1 MSTLIKGSPHVTSTH
16 PTTGETDQVPQYS
29 PRRLAVYASRPSSP
43 MIPQHSLPGGRYP
56 LPVPPAGSRQLRLAH
71 TNNPRFQAPP
81 LPPGVRHGSLC
92 SGREVRMAVTI
103 VLEEE
108 PYRLITDGDEH
119 YAVIEARDGRVYS
132 LHSHDRQ
139 EAPDTAEGM
148 AAVVGDGWRE
158 QSVAMKRFRYMTR
171 CEARYSELIW

>member
-1 MSTLIKGSPHVTSTH
+1 
-16 PTTGETDQVPQYS
+16 
-29 PRRLAVYASRPSSP
+29 
-43 MIPQHSLPGGRYP
+43 
-56 LPVPPAGSRQLRLAH
+56 
-71 TNNPRFQAPP
+71 
-81 LPPGVRHGSLC
+81 
-92 SGREVRMAVTI
+92 MAVTI

-132 LHSHDRQ
+132 LHSHDRH